1 MPTAIK
7 FLVAACLVSLVVFL
21 GLRDGER
28 ERAASLDPA
37 AADMEVVAVKLR
49 AVTAAD
55 TVREISMIL
64 AELAQAW
71 YAATDSPLRFNCET
85 SGFDVGT
92 WTAPIDGAPV
102 FKYNIEM
109 ELRGHVFCD
118 TSLVLPVPAWAT
130 EYRARAQGETS
141 SGVTGPWG
149 AWGPWRN
156 DQ

>member
-1 MPTAIK
+1 MPTPLKI
-7 FLVAACLVSLVVFL
+7 LVVVGMIAVAVL
-21 GLRDGER
+21 IGLRDGSR
-28 ERAASLDPA
+28 EKAATCEPA

-85 SGFDVGT
+85 SGYSVGS

-102 FKYNIEM
+102 FKYRVEM

-130 EYRARAQGETS
+130 DYRARVQGETS

-149 AWGPWRN
+149 AWGPWRDN
-156 DQ
+156 Q